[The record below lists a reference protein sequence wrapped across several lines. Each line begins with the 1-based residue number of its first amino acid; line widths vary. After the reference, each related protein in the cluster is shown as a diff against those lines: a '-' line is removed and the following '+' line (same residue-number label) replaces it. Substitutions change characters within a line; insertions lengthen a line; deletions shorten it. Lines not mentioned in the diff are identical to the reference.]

1 MEFNK
6 RYLRSIDWVII
17 VLLLCLAFFSFVGI
31 SGATPNTN
39 EEWKQM
45 FFYGM
50 GFIVLFGVLLFDY
63 NTLSNFAYPL
73 YAIGIVLLIGV
84 LFTDAQYGAHSWY
97 RIKVINLNFQPS
109 ELMKL
114 IVIMTVA
121 KYLSDKS
128 ERDESF
134 ETFKDLLPVLLLV
147 GVPLLLILIQPDLGT
162 ALVYIAILVSM
173 LFVAGLHK
181 RFYIILGTAVAGFFG
196 ILTFLYFFA
205 NNIFFKIVR
214 PHQWSRIE
222 SWWHPENYPEDGY
235 HLLQSLTA
243 VGSGQLFGKGIGEG
257 TQARFGWVPFGENDF
272 IFTVIAEEMG
282 FVGSSLLILV
292 FFFLLYRMVRIAMN
306 AKDMYGMYLVTGVIG
321 MFVFQIFEN
330 IGMTIQLMPITG
342 ITLPFV
348 SAGGS
353 SLLTNFL
360 IMGMV
365 LNVGMRHKKLTFE

>member
-6 RYLRSIDWVII
+6 RYLRSLDWVII
-17 VLLLCLAFFSFVGI
+17 ILLLCLAFFSFVGI

-50 GFIVLFGVLLFDY
+50 GFVILFGVLLFDY

-97 RIKVINLNFQPS
+97 RIGSINFQPS

-114 IVIMTVA
+114 IVIMAVA
-121 KYLSDKS
+121 KYLSDKNEQNQS
-128 ERDESF
+128 I
-134 ETFKDLLPVLLLV
+134 ETFRDLMPVLLLV

-162 ALVYIAILVSM
+162 ALVFVGILMSM
-173 LFVAGLHK
+173 LFVAGLHR
-181 RFYIILGTAVAGFFG
+181 RFYIIMGAAIALFIGF
-196 ILTFLYFFA
+196 LTLLYFFA
-205 NNIFFKIVR
+205 ENIFFKIIR
-214 PHQWSRIE
+214 THQWNRIV
-222 SWWHPENYPEDGY
+222 SWWNPEKYPDDAY
-235 HLLQSLTA
+235 QLLQSLTA

-257 TQARFGWVPFGENDF
+257 TQARFGWVPVGESDF

-282 FVGSSLLILV
+282 FVGSSILILI
-292 FFFLLYRMVRIAMN
+292 FFILLYRMVRIAMN
-306 AKDMYGMYLVTGVIG
+306 AKDMYGMYVVTGVIG
-321 MFVFQIFEN
+321 MFLFQIFEN

-348 SAGGS
+348 SYGGS

-365 LNVGMRHKKLTFE
+365 LNIGMRHKKLTFE